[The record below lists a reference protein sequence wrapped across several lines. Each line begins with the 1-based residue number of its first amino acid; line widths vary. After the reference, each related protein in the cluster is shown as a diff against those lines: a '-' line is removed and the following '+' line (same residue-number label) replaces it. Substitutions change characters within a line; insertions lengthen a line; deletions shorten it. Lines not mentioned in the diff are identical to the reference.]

1 MLVNYSKKQKEMTK
15 RVRDVLT
22 ELLAC
27 ASAANTPPEQLD
39 MLKETLQ
46 ALEDSFLVVVVGEFN
61 AGKSSFINALLNTEK
76 LPEGVTP
83 TTAKINLIR
92 YGENES
98 VKPVEDWGCWSPC
111 RRKCWN
117 P

>member
-27 ASAANTPPEQLD
+27 ASAVNTPPEQLE

-61 AGKSSFINALLNTEK
+61 AGKSSFINKRIYKNRFKLVAL
-76 LPEGVTP
+76 GII
-83 TTAKINLIR
+83 INKYYSYIQ
-92 YGENES
+92 S
-98 VKPVEDWGCWSPC
+98 
-111 RRKCWN
+111 
-117 P
+117 